1 VGDPAGRPD
10 DRLFDRAGL
19 RESPSERLP
28 TTSELLRYGRTLR
41 SKVSRREQGALS
53 LPPRRDPI
61 AILEEE
67 NGRRIPDLVPI
78 RMGRML
84 ESPFA
89 YYRGTAGVMAFDLTN
104 EPVTEREV
112 VCCGDAHIGNFG
124 LFASPERRLLFDLND
139 FDEASNAPWEW
150 DVKRFAASVVVGAR
164 DNGLEASDCRDIA
177 EVAVGVYRTTM
188 HDLFEM
194 SALERYYFHV
204 EAEWLEEN
212 ALNNVRP
219 LRRAVRKARTRTSE
233 QVLEKLTEPA
243 PTGGYRLKDVPHTTR
258 HVDYVSVDE
267 EAALFEQYRNTLRAD
282 TALLL
287 AQFTLVDY
295 VLRVV
300 GVGSVGTRCYLLLF
314 VGPSGEPLFLQVK
327 EAGPSVLERYGGHR
341 CRFERLPPVD
351 HGHQGYRVVAGQRIL
366 QAHGDRFLGWI
377 ESVPDRST
385 LTPTDFYFRQFRDM
399 KASLETRGLRRSEY
413 AAYVSQ
419 CAGNLARAHSQS
431 PGAAAIAG
439 YLGNSGRFDAA
450 VAAWSVAYADQAE
463 RDFAALEQ
471 AVRTGRL
478 AAEHGV

>member
-1 VGDPAGRPD
+1 
-10 DRLFDRAGL
+10 
-19 RESPSERLP
+19 
-28 TTSELLRYGRTLR
+28 
-41 SKVSRREQGALS
+41 VSRHEHGSLA
-53 LPPRRDPI
+53 LPPRRNPI

-89 YYRGTAGVMAFDLTN
+89 YYRGTAGVMAYDLTN
-104 EPVTEREV
+104 EPVTEYQV
-112 VCCGDAHIGNFG
+112 VCCGDAHVANFG
-124 LFASPERRLLFDLND
+124 LFASPERRLMFDLND

-164 DNGLEASDCRDIA
+164 DNAYRGSDIRDIT
-177 EVAVGVYRTTM
+177 ELAVNVYRTTM

-194 SALERYYFHV
+194 SALDRYYFHV
-204 EAEWLEEN
+204 EAEWLEAN
-212 ALNNVRP
+212 ALARVRP
-219 LRRAVRKARTRTSE
+219 LRDAVRKARTRTSAG
-233 QVLEKLTEPA
+233 VLEKLTQA
-243 PTGGYRLKDVPHTTR
+243 TADGGRRIKEVPHTTR
-258 HVDYVSVDE
+258 HVDYVSAEE

-282 TALLL
+282 AALLL

-295 VLRVV
+295 ALRVV

-314 VGPSGEPLFLQVK
+314 IGPSGEPLFLQVK

-341 CRFERLPPVD
+341 CRLERLPPVD

-366 QAHGDRFLGWI
+366 QAHSDGFLGWI
-377 ESVPDRST
+377 ESVPDQTT
-385 LTPTDFYFRQFRDM
+385 LPSTDFYFRQFRDM
-399 KASLETRGLRRSEY
+399 KGSVETRGLRRSEY
-413 AAYVSQ
+413 EAYVSQ

-439 YLGNSGRFDAA
+439 YLGNSGRFDEA

-463 RDFAALEQ
+463 RDYAALEG
-471 AVRTGRL
+471 AVRSGRIP
-478 AAEHGV
+478 AEFGV

>member
-1 VGDPAGRPD
+1 V
-10 DRLFDRAGL
+10 
-19 RESPSERLP
+19 P
-28 TTSELLRYGRTLR
+28 TTEELLRFGKALR
-41 SKVSRREQGALS
+41 GKVSRREHGALS

-67 NGRRIPDLVPI
+67 NGRRIGDLVPI
-78 RMGRML
+78 RMARML

-104 EPVTEREV
+104 EPVTEHLV
-112 VCCGDAHIGNFG
+112 VCCGDAHIANFG

-164 DNGLEASDCRDIA
+164 DNGLEPSDCRDIA
-177 EVAVGVYRTTM
+177 ELAVRVYRATM
-188 HDLFEM
+188 HDLFEI

-204 EAEWLEEN
+204 EAEWLEQN

-219 LRRAVRKARTRTSE
+219 LRRAVRKARTRTSKS
-233 QVLEKLTEPA
+233 VLDKLTEP
-243 PTGGYRLKDVPHTTR
+243 TLGGGHRIKEVPQTTR
-258 HVDYVSVDE
+258 HVGYVSVEE
-267 EAALFEQYRNTLRAD
+267 EAALFEQYRNTLRSD

-295 VLRVV
+295 ALRVV

-366 QAHGDRFLGWI
+366 QAHGDRFLGWV

-385 LTPTDFYFRQFRDM
+385 LPSTDFYFRQFRDM
-399 KASLETRGLRRSEY
+399 KGSIETRGLRRSEY
-413 AAYVSQ
+413 EAYVSQ

-439 YLGNSGRFDAA
+439 YLGNSGRFDEAIA
-450 VAAWSVAYADQAE
+450 VWSVAYADQTE
-463 RDFAALEQ
+463 RDFAALER
-471 AVRTGRL
+471 AVRAGRVP
-478 AAEHGV
+478 AEFGV